1 MAKFD
6 VAAFLKKCQTAMAEL
21 PDPDDFDD
29 DDAYAKALGAI
40 DITEANKDLGVL
52 IFKRRSRGD

>member
-6 VAAFLKKCQTAMAEL
+6 EAAFLKKCQTAMAEL

-29 DDAYAKALGAI
+29 VDAYLEALGAV
-40 DITEANKDLGVL
+40 DATDAGKGLGV
-52 IFKRRSRGD
+52 IISKGQPKSD